1 MACSKTEAPADP
13 IRSVKTVQVE
23 QATDQGDLKWP
34 GDIRARVESKLG
46 FRVPGKLL
54 QRHVELGQRV
64 ALGQEL
70 ARLDERDLELAVLN
84 AQAQLDAARTQRD
97 LASSEFKRFE
107 NLKNQQFI
115 SEAELERRST
125 TLKAAQAQLDQ
136 ATAQLRLQRNQRED
150 TRLFANAK
158 GVVTAIEAEVGQV
171 VAAGQTVVRLAHE
184 GPREVAVSVPEQ
196 QLKRMAVG
204 QSMNVKVHASGETG
218 LARVRDIAAA
228 ADPATRTFEVRLAL
242 EAGFQ
247 PPLGSSVQVTL
258 AAHGK
263 PSDALSVPATA
274 VIRKGQSSVVWVLD
288 ASSMTVRAQPVQVGD
303 LVGERMVITQGL
315 QAGQTIVAA
324 GAHVLTEGQ
333 RVVRFEAKP

>member
-1 MACSKTEAPADP
+1 
-13 IRSVKTVQVE
+13 
-23 QATDQGDLKWP
+23 
-34 GDIRARVESKLG
+34 
-46 FRVPGKLL
+46 
-54 QRHVELGQRV
+54 VELGQRV

-204 QSMNVKVHASGETG
+204 QSMKVKVHATGETG

-258 AAHGK
+258 AAQGK